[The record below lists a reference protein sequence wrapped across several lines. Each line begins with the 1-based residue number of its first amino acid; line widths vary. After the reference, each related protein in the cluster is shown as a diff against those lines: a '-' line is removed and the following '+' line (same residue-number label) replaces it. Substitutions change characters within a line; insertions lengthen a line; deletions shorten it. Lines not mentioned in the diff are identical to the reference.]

1 MMQLLTANPHRRYLL
16 FSHLY
21 FVLAALLAIVFYRER
36 IQSDSAYY
44 LFHVVDTENF
54 RIEHQ
59 RYILAFSQFL
69 PLVGIKLGL
78 GMKAV
83 MMLYSLNSILWFYL
97 LFLYC
102 VFFLRDKT
110 AGSSIILISVLG
122 VVHMFFCPMYE
133 IWYGSALLVLVRSH
147 LYFNRI
153 QRWHELLLFLGI
165 TITVL
170 FSHPLL
176 IIPLVY
182 LLLLDA
188 LEKWWL
194 HWKQLLAVLLVFG
207 SWYAIK
213 KLMLSEYESGKLSL
227 LDFSWNKAYQS
238 LSDAGYLWLRL
249 KYIFTYYTV
258 PLFMVII
265 TSAFYLM
272 RGMRLRLLLLNAF
285 FWGHILIINIT
296 HYHPE
301 FPQSLYYERM
311 YMPLVAIALLPF
323 MYDVFTQILLAN
335 SFGGVMIALVVG
347 WRCWIFVQAAPQYT
361 FYLAKTELAIK
372 AAQKAGG
379 SKFVLSPLLWKGAF
393 EKAEWSFPMETMLYS
408 SFDGA
413 DKAVTIALPEDF
425 LHEDNAQ
432 KVNDEIIM
440 VRRWDLRP
448 NNGVNP
454 RYFRIQQ
461 GPYRRLDRMN

>member
-1 MMQLLTANPHRRYLL
+1 MTQLLTANPHRRYLL
-16 FSHLY
+16 FTHLY
-21 FVLAALLAIVFYRER
+21 FVLAAVLAIVFYRER

-69 PLVGIKLGL
+69 PLIGIKLGL

-83 MMLYSLNSILWFYL
+83 MMLYSLNPVLWFYL

-110 AGSSIILISVLG
+110 AGSSIILVSVLG
-122 VVHMFFCPMYE
+122 VIHMFFCPMYE

-147 LYFNRI
+147 LYHNRI
-153 QRWHELLLFLGI
+153 ERWYELLLFLGI
-165 TITVL
+165 TITIL

-176 IIPLVY
+176 LIPLVY
-182 LLLLDA
+182 LLLLDGI
-188 LEKWWL
+188 EKWWL
-194 HWKQLLAVLLVFG
+194 HWKQLLAVMLVFG
-207 SWYAIK
+207 IWYAIK
-213 KLMLSEYESGKLSL
+213 KLMLSEYETGKFSL

-238 LSDAGYLWLRL
+238 LSDGSYLWLRL
-249 KYIFTYYTV
+249 RYIATYYTV
-258 PLFMVII
+258 PLIMVLI

-272 RGMRLRLLLLNAF
+272 RGMRLRLFLLNAF
-285 FWGHILIINIT
+285 FWGHILVINIT
-296 HYHPE
+296 HYHPD

-311 YMPLVAIALLPF
+311 YMPLVTIALLPF
-323 MYDVFTQILLAN
+323 MYDVFTQVLLGN
-335 SFGGVMIALVVG
+335 SFGGILIALAVG
-347 WRCWIFVQAAPQYT
+347 WRFWIFIHASPHYSAQ
-361 FYLAKTELAIK
+361 LAKTDAVIK

-379 SKFVLSPLLWKGAF
+379 SKFVLSPVLWKLGF

-408 SFDGA
+408 SFDGP
-413 DKAVTIALPEDF
+413 DKVVTIALPEDF
-425 LHEDNAQ
+425 THEQNAQ
-432 KVNDEIIM
+432 KVNENVLL

-454 RYFRIQQ
+454 RYFQIEK
-461 GPYRRLDRMN
+461 GPYRQLGSLK

>member
-1 MMQLLTANPHRRYLL
+1 MMQLLTTNPHRRYLL

-21 FVLAALLAIVFYRER
+21 FVLAAVLAIVFYRER

-44 LFHVVDTENF
+44 LFHVADTENF

-69 PLVGIKLGL
+69 PLIGIKLGL

-83 MMLYSLNSILWFYL
+83 MILYSLNPILWFYL

-110 AGSSIILISVLG
+110 AGSSIILVSVLG

-133 IWYGSALLVLVRSH
+133 IWYGSALLILVRSH
-147 LYFNRI
+147 LYYNRI
-153 QRWHELLLFLGI
+153 QRGHELLFFLGI

-194 HWKQLLAVLLVFG
+194 HWKQLLAVMLVFAI
-207 SWYAIK
+207 WYAIK
-213 KLMLSEYESGKLSL
+213 KLMLSEYESGKFSL

-296 HYHPE
+296 HYHPD
-301 FPQSLYYERM
+301 FPQTLYYERM
-311 YMPLVAIALLPF
+311 YMPLVTIALLPF
-323 MYDVFTQILLAN
+323 MYDVFTQILLTN
-335 SFGGVMIALVVG
+335 SLGGILIALVTG
-347 WRCWIFVQAAPQYT
+347 WRCWIFVQTAPHYT
-361 FYLAKTELAIK
+361 LYLAKTDMAIK
-372 AAQKAGG
+372 AAQQAGG

-393 EKAEWSFPMETMLYS
+393 EHAEWSFPMETMLYS
-408 SFDGA
+408 SFDGP
-413 DKAVTIALPEDF
+413 DKVVSIALPEDF
-425 LHEDNAQ
+425 IHEDNAR
-432 KVNDEIIM
+432 KVTDGIIM

-448 NNGVNP
+448 DNGVNP
-454 RYFRIQQ
+454 RYFRIQK
-461 GPYRRLDRMN
+461 GPYRRLDRLN